1 MLVLSQTSLALVLVL
16 AAPTPDPAQELPT
29 PSRNAPSDDLLGAPP
44 VDPLNPS
51 SAPLPEPEPE
61 PPTPG
66 IEFAVPPPEDEPAPA
81 EGPRAPAEQQDI
93 DARWPD
99 PGTAPS
105 DGNGAFV
112 SAAILAPSAAL
123 MTYLLVRPP
132 IRGDADDISTIVV
145 GSAMGGLALGLV
157 GMGISRKLKL
167 RKWAIAY
174 RVRPT
179 FQGGGMLAAGG
190 LALNYG
196 LALTLAG
203 AFGSGLQYRWPLLIA
218 GLGSLGVLAP
228 PLLIFGKR
236 TRERYLRTGGWYR
249 PPLPP
254 IPVSMSVQ
262 PLRGGVGIGFSGRF

>member
-1 MLVLSQTSLALVLVL
+1 M
-16 AAPTPDPAQELPT
+16 
-29 PSRNAPSDDLLGAPP
+29 
-44 VDPLNPS
+44 
-51 SAPLPEPEPE
+51 
-61 PPTPG
+61 
-66 IEFAVPPPEDEPAPA
+66 PPPEDEAAEEGPQAPA
-81 EGPRAPAEQQDI
+81 RQAEVDG
-93 DARWPD
+93 RWPD

-112 SAAILAPSAAL
+112 SAAVLAPSAAL

-132 IRGDADDISTIVV
+132 IQGDPDDISTIVV

-190 LALNYG
+190 LALNFG
-196 LALTLAG
+196 LAFTLAG
-203 AFGSGLQYRWPLLIA
+203 AFGSNLSYRWPMLIA
-218 GLGSLGVLAP
+218 GLGTLGVLAP

-236 TRERYLRTGGWYR
+236 TRQRYLQTGGWYR

-254 IPVSMSVQ
+254 IPVSMSIQ
-262 PLRGGVGIGFSGRF
+262 PLRGGVGVGFSGRF